1 MSKPVDANTNAT
13 ASDTNPG
20 TSLWSGLWQLRVEPP
35 KWLALVL
42 GFAGIA
48 CVLLLWFIVTLGA
61 EAHERMVSPAVM
73 ASPGEV
79 LSATS
84 RLFGKQD
91 LIGNIAATLNRLF
104 VGFGFAVLIGI
115 PFGVLA
121 GSYRVFNAFTAP
133 LVIFGRNVPVAAL
146 IPLTVMW
153 FGIDEGQ
160 KTFFIFMASV
170 PFVISDV
177 VKGISTIPQRYVETA
192 QTLGASRTQIILKVL
207 VPQALPDIVTGLRF
221 LFGLAFGYIMLAEA
235 IAPEKG
241 LGYMLLVAQR
251 RGDIVALLYV
261 LLVIGVLAFSID
273 RVLRFFQRGL
283 FPHRSD
289 LN

>member
-1 MSKPVDANTNAT
+1 MNKPADASTSAP
-13 ASDTNPG
+13 AAIPG
-20 TSLWSGLWQLRVEPP
+20 PSLWSRLWQLRVEPP

-48 CVLLLWFIVTLGA
+48 SLLLLWSIVTMGA
-61 EAHERMVSPAVM
+61 EAHERIASPAVL

-84 RLFGKQD
+84 RLFNDQN
-91 LIGNIAATLNRLF
+91 LIANIAATLNRLF
-104 VGFGFAVLIGI
+104 IGFGFAVLIGV

-121 GSYRVFNAFTAP
+121 GSFRVFNAFTAP

-160 KTFFIFMASV
+160 KTFFIFMAAV

-177 VKGISTIPQRYVETA
+177 VKGISTIPERYVETA
-192 QTLGASRTQIILKVL
+192 QTLGASKWQIIMKVL

-235 IAPEKG
+235 IAAEKG
-241 LGYMLLVAQR
+241 LGDMLIKAQR
-251 RGDIVALLYV
+251 RGDLEGLLYV
-261 LLVIGVLAFSID
+261 LVVIGVLAFGID